1 MSLGD
6 VPISNLKSQTSN
18 LKSHISHLISHL
30 KKMKYYLIAGEAS
43 GDLHGANLMK
53 ALKQEDA
60 NAEFRYFGGDK
71 MQAEGGA
78 LVKHYADMA
87 FMGFTEVLLN
97 LRTILKNLKTCK
109 ADVLA
114 YRPDVLV
121 LIDFPGFN
129 LKIAEFAKE
138 HGIKVCYYISPK
150 VWAWN
155 QKRVL
160 KIKRIV
166 DHMFCILPFEV
177 DFYKDW
183 GMKVDYV
190 GNPLLD
196 EIASFSPNDAF
207 KAKNNLNEQPIIALL
222 PGSRKQEIERLLP
235 VMLSVMDEFKD
246 YQFVIAAA
254 PTFAAEYYHQFVGKK
269 KVTLVF
275 SQTYDLLHQ
284 AHAAIVA
291 SGTAT
296 LETALF
302 KVPQVVVYK
311 GGAIS
316 IAIARLLVK
325 IRFISLVNLIVDR
338 KIVTE
343 LIQED
348 CSKEK
353 VTSELK
359 MIVSGEERE
368 QMLTD
373 YEDLH
378 QLMGTAGASERTAK
392 LIMEY
397 LSLPK

>member
-1 MSLGD
+1 
-6 VPISNLKSQTSN
+6 
-18 LKSHISHLISHL
+18 
-30 KKMKYYLIAGEAS
+30 MKYYLIAGEAS

-53 ALKQEDA
+53 AIKAEDPQ
-60 NAEFRYFGGDK
+60 AEFRYFGGDK
-71 MQAEGGA
+71 MRAEGGH

-97 LRTILKNLKTCK
+97 LRTILKNMKACK

-114 YRPDVLV
+114 YQPDVLV

-129 LKIAEFAKE
+129 LKIAEFAKQ

-177 DFYKDW
+177 AFYRDW
-183 GMKVDYV
+183 GMEVDYV

-196 EIASFSPNDAF
+196 EIAQFVADADF
-207 KAKNNLNEQPIIALL
+207 KSQHELNKRPIITLL

-235 VMLSVMDEFKD
+235 VMLSILDQFKD

-254 PTFAAEYYHQFVGKK
+254 PTFSAEYYQQFMGSS
-269 KVTLVF
+269 KVALVF
-275 SQTYDLLHQ
+275 NQTYQLLHH

-302 KVPQVVVYK
+302 NVPQVVVYK

-338 KIVTE
+338 KVVTE

-348 CSKEK
+348 CNPQK
-353 VTSELK
+353 VAAELAQ
-359 MIVSGEERE
+359 IVEGNGRE
-368 QMLTD
+368 QMLKD
-373 YEDLH
+373 YADLH
-378 QLMGTAGASERTAK
+378 QLMGEAGASERTAK
-392 LIMEY
+392 LITNY
-397 LSLPK
+397 IKVSS